1 MIPKGVKD
9 LKKTA
14 LFLII
19 CIFITLF
26 ASCGPNGDVS
36 EAVSGVLSED
46 VSEDVSVEESELP
59 EEKILDGSKLVVFGD
74 SITALGS
81 WGKEVAMNC
90 NMEFFNGA
98 RGGITSAEGLL
109 RFNTFVKARDPDF
122 VTLCFGM
129 NDLLMTAKDTP
140 KCTPEA
146 FKRNMKK
153 LVEKVRDI
161 GAIPLI
167 VTTNPLDVDVFFA
180 SQGQSPD
187 LYGGRDILEWL
198 DTYNEAAREVANE
211 LSCDL
216 IDVRAACDEY
226 AIKQVVKPDGI
237 HLSETG
243 NKVFADTISAYL
255 KEHYKSDPN
264 AERVNYDNFIDVTE
278 NTEILPFDKDSWYVE
293 QGTMTVKGGDTLKMT
308 NSNGLWPDAQCT
320 FDKGYRVDVST
331 SKLKIKL
338 TTANVNT
345 SVIIFFDGSSP
356 NAYADGQYLVLN
368 PYFKCKTDSYTG
380 DVTPNQTIDVT
391 IPISSLPIASG
402 NIHDGKVAI
411 SGAKIYVAGTAYQPV
426 EIQSFELIVE

>member
-1 MIPKGVKD
+1 M
-9 LKKTA
+9 KKSA

-36 EAVSGVLSED
+36 EAFSGVLSED
-46 VSEDVSVEESELP
+46 VSEDVSEEESEII

-81 WGKEVAMNC
+81 WGKSVAMDC
-90 NMEFFNGA
+90 NMEYFNGA

-140 KCTPEA
+140 KCAPAA

-167 VTTNPLDVDVFFA
+167 VTTNPLDVDVFFQ
-180 SQGQSPD
+180 SQGQSPE

-198 DTYNEAAREVANE
+198 DTYNEAARELASE
-211 LSCDL
+211 LECDL

-243 NKVFADTISAYL
+243 NKVFFETISAYL

-320 FDKGYRVDVST
+320 FDKGYRVDVAT

-345 SVIIFFDGSSP
+345 SVIIFFDGASP
-356 NAYADGQYLVLN
+356 NAYADGQYLTLN
-368 PYFKCKTDSYTG
+368 PYFKCNTDGYTG
-380 DVTPNQTIDVT
+380 DVTANQTIDVT
-391 IPISSLPIASG
+391 IPISSLPIAAG
-402 NIHDGKVAI
+402 NVHDGKVAI

-426 EIQSFELIVE
+426 EILSFELIVE

>member
-1 MIPKGVKD
+1 M
-9 LKKTA
+9 KKVA
-14 LFLII
+14 FLLIFCII
-19 CIFITLF
+19 FTFL
-26 ASCGPNGDVS
+26 ASCEPNGDISNILSDEQSCEVS
-36 EAVSGVLSED
+36 VEESA
-46 VSEDVSVEESELP
+46 DVSVEESELP

-81 WGKEVAMNC
+81 WGKTVAMEC

-109 RFNTFVKARDPDF
+109 RFNTFVKSRDPDF

-153 LVEKVRDI
+153 LVEKVREL

-167 VTTNPLDVDVFFA
+167 VTTNPLDVDVFYQ

-226 AIKQVVKPDGI
+226 SVKQVVKADGI
-237 HLSETG
+237 HLSDIG

-264 AERVNYDNFIDVTE
+264 AERVNYDNFIDVTK

-320 FDKGYRVDVST
+320 FDKGYRVDVAT
-331 SKLKIKL
+331 AKLKIKL
-338 TTANVNT
+338 TTANVYT
-345 SVIIFFDGSSP
+345 SVIIFFDGASP

-368 PYFKCKTDSYTG
+368 SYFKCNTDSYTG
-380 DVTPNQTIDVT
+380 DVMPNQAIDVT
-391 IPISSLPIASG
+391 IPLSSLPIAKS
-402 NIHDGKVAI
+402 NIHDGKVSI

>member
-14 LFLII
+14 LFLVL
-19 CIFITLF
+19 CIFITMF
-26 ASCGPNGDVS
+26 ASCSPNGEGSDV
-36 EAVSGVLSED
+36 VSDTQSVEEST
-46 VSEDVSVEESELP
+46 DVSVEESEII

-81 WGKEVAMNC
+81 WGKTVAMEC

-109 RFNTFVKARDPDF
+109 RFNAFVKARNPDF

-153 LVEKVRDI
+153 LVEKVREI
-161 GAIPLI
+161 GAVPLI

-237 HLSETG
+237 HLSELG
-243 NKVFADTISAYL
+243 NKVFAETISAYL
-255 KEHYKSDPN
+255 KEHFASDPN
-264 AERVNYDNFIDVTE
+264 AERVNYDNFIDVSE

-320 FDKGYRVDVST
+320 FDKGYRVDIST
-331 SKLKIKL
+331 AKLKIKL

-345 SVIIFFDGSSP
+345 SVIIFFDGASP

-368 PYFKCKTDSYTG
+368 PYFNCKTDSYTG

-391 IPISSLPIASG
+391 IPLSSLPIASG
-402 NIHDGKVAI
+402 NIHDGKVVI

-426 EIQSFELIVE
+426 EILSFELIVE

>member
-1 MIPKGVKD
+1 M
-9 LKKTA
+9 KKVA
-14 LFLII
+14 FLLIFCII
-19 CIFITLF
+19 FTFL
-26 ASCGPNGDVS
+26 ASCEPNGDVS

-109 RFNTFVKARDPDF
+109 RFNTFVKSRDPDF

-153 LVEKVRDI
+153 LVEKVREL

-167 VTTNPLDVDVFFA
+167 VTTNPLDVDVFYQ

-226 AIKQVVKPDGI
+226 SIKQVVKADGI

-264 AERVNYDNFIDVTE
+264 ADRVNYDNFIDVSE

-320 FDKGYRVDVST
+320 FDKGYRVDVAT
-331 SKLKIKL
+331 AKLKIKL

-345 SVIIFFDGSSP
+345 SVIIFFDGASP

-368 PYFKCKTDSYTG
+368 PYFKCNTDSYTG
-380 DVTPNQTIDVT
+380 DVMPNQAIDVT
-391 IPISSLPIASG
+391 IPLSSIPIAKS
-402 NIHDGKVAI
+402 NIHDGKVSI

>member
-1 MIPKGVKD
+1 M
-9 LKKTA
+9 KKSA

-26 ASCGPNGDVS
+26 ASCGQNGDVS

-46 VSEDVSVEESELP
+46 VSADVSVEESELP

-109 RFNTFVKARDPDF
+109 RFNTFVKSRDPDF

-153 LVEKVRDI
+153 LVEKVREL

-167 VTTNPLDVDVFFA
+167 VTTNPLDVDVFYQ

-187 LYGGRDILEWL
+187 LYGGRDILAWL

-226 AIKQVVKPDGI
+226 SVKQVVKPDGI

-264 AERVNYDNFIDVTE
+264 ADRVNYDNFIDVTK

-320 FDKGYRVDVST
+320 FDKGYRVDVAT
-331 SKLKIKL
+331 AKLKIKL

-345 SVIIFFDGSSP
+345 SVIIFFDGASP

-368 PYFKCKTDSYTG
+368 PYFKCNTDSYTG
-380 DVTPNQTIDVT
+380 DVMPNQAIDVT
-391 IPISSLPIASG
+391 IPLSSLPIAKS
-402 NIHDGKVAI
+402 NIHDGKVSI